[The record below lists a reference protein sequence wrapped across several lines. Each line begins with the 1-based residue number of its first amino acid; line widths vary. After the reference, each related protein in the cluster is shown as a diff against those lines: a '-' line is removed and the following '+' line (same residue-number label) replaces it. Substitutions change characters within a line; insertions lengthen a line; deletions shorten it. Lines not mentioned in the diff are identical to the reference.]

1 MVAFVTQN
9 SIIYSYTTKLKA
21 KTYNIPQWV
30 LVLCAFPFP
39 NSLTSSPPRLQP
51 LSSLCYIH
59 VGLVTVP
66 RIHQAC
72 SWHRALA
79 CVFISAG
86 KLLSQMCKRQ
96 TVSPFLNL
104 CSGITFLVTLLF
116 KIALPHKPYSF
127 CSFIFFLSS
136 IIITFKTP
144 YKSVVIFVSV
154 SLLI

>member
-1 MVAFVTQN
+1 MVAFVAQN

-21 KTYNIPQWV
+21 KTCNIPQWV
-30 LVLCAFPFP
+30 LVLCASPLP
-39 NSLTSSPPRLQP
+39 SSLPSSPPRLQA
-51 LSSLCYIH
+51 LSSLCCIH

-66 RIHQAC
+66 RIHSAR

-79 CVFISAG
+79 CVFVSAG

-96 TVSPFLNL
+96 TVSPLLNL
-104 CSGITFLVTLLF
+104 CSGITFSMTLLF
-116 KIALPHKPYSF
+116 KIALPRKPYSF

-136 IIITFKTP
+136 ILIPFKTP
-144 YKSVVIFVSV
+144 YKSVVLSVSV